1 MTCSTI
7 PNARIT
13 TRCLPLTKRGFEITE
28 SGSRRD
34 RRFALVGGGTQ
45 FGITAGFLNVL
56 RLRGHR
62 ADMVLVCVG
71 LLLRC
76 RTRFDPTRSTVVA
89 DVSFGDIHHRRY
101 RSLTA
106 SIPFQNTLGGFD
118 ITCR

>member
-13 TRCLPLTKRGFEITE
+13 TRCLPAHETPVLKSPGLAVAAM
-28 SGSRRD
+28 GG
-34 RRFALVGGGTQ
+34 LPCGGTQ
-45 FGITAGFLNVL
+45 FG
-56 RLRGHR
+56 
-62 ADMVLVCVG
+62 
-71 LLLRC
+71 
-76 RTRFDPTRSTVVA
+76 
-89 DVSFGDIHHRRY
+89 IHHRRY

>member
-13 TRCLPLTKRGFEITE
+13 TRCLPAHETPVLKSPGLAVAAM
-28 SGSRRD
+28 GG
-34 RRFALVGGGTQ
+34 LPCGGTQ

-62 ADMVLVCVG
+62 ADMVLVCIG